1 MMFKSKQKVSP
12 NYEVDPS
19 IERRNVTYK
28 KEAEEL
34 FGKIVDM
41 AFVTSSPITGEPIDA
56 VRTCDVCRIIF
67 DFFGVDPD
75 STNFAH
81 YK

>member
-1 MMFKSKQKVSP
+1 MMFKSKQRVSP

-28 KEAEEL
+28 KEAEKL
-34 FGKIVDM
+34 FSEIIDR
-41 AFVTSSPITGEPIDA
+41 AFVSSSPITGEPIDV
-56 VRTCDVCRIIF
+56 VRTSDVCRIIF

-81 YK
+81 YQ